1 MKNII
6 IFGYGIAGIQ
16 AHEWLREKE
25 EYHFCGFADNS
36 PYKQGHYVCGKK
48 IINMDELIALNKEL
62 DVHVIIGVRRWW
74 ELVDQCKEQ
83 GIKVEGVFYNG
94 RLQSDEHMEFARLD
108 LSKEIKLYAGDIM
121 DEFHLNEENLF
132 GLSITKSDQKHI
144 FHNIMNAYPLPDECI
159 AGYEAEEVL
168 EYIPRE
174 RQKFVL
180 DEIYR
185 ILKTGSRC
193 RITLPD
199 FNSPCLKRRI
209 MTDEEGNPLFDPG
222 GGGNYGKDGIE
233 NGEVYFP
240 TYEDFSKI
248 LSQTSFSSVEW
259 LCYHTKDGQL
269 HKKYIDTNNAYNRRV
284 SNETDEDVFC
294 IVVDCYK

>member
-6 IFGYGIAGIQ
+6 IFGYGIAGLQ
-16 AHEWLREKE
+16 AHEWLRERE
-25 EYHFCGFADNS
+25 EYKFCGFADNS

-48 IINMDELIALNKEL
+48 IINMDELIKLNKEL
-62 DVHVIIGVRRWW
+62 DFYVIIGVRRWW
-74 ELVDQCKEQ
+74 ELADQCKEE
-83 GIKVEGVFYNG
+83 GIRVEGIFSNG
-94 RLQSDEHMEFARLD
+94 GLHSDEHMEFTRLD

-121 DEFHLNEENLF
+121 DEFHRNEENLY
-132 GLSITKSDQKHI
+132 GLSITKSDKKHI

-174 RQKFVL
+174 CQKFVL

-185 ILKTGSRC
+185 ILKTGGRC

-199 FNSPCLKRRI
+199 FNSPCIKRRI
-209 MTDEEGNPLFDPG
+209 MTDEEGNPIFDPG

-248 LSQTSFSSVEW
+248 LAQTKFTTVDW

-269 HKKYIDTNNAYNRRV
+269 HKRYIDTDNAYNRRV
-284 SNETDEDVFC
+284 TNDTNEDVFC